1 MRRLKNFFKK
11 IFLAI
16 VTPNVSKLVRCEE
29 FVDIAAD
36 IAFGKYL
43 FIGKRTMLGPRLERI
58 GSYTSIGPDC
68 IIGPNN
74 HPIDGLSTSAVF
86 YSPSWGVVSIS
97 SKAQFN
103 KKDTVIE
110 SDVWIGSR
118 SIVLGG
124 VTVGVGA
131 VIGAGSVV
139 TKNVPP
145 YAIVVGNPAKVI
157 KYRFPEEKVRNL
169 LASQWWEMEPQGVM
183 KLYDV
188 METRF

>member
-1 MRRLKNFFKK
+1 MRRLKIIFRK
-11 IFLAI
+11 ILLAI
-16 VTPNVSKLVRCEE
+16 VTPAVSQLVRCEE

-36 IAFGKYL
+36 IVFGKYL
-43 FIGKRTMLGPRLERI
+43 FIGKRTTLGPRLERI
-58 GSYTSIGPDC
+58 GNYTSIGSDC

-124 VTVGVGA
+124 VTVGIGA

-139 TKNVPP
+139 TKDVPP
-145 YAIVVGNPAKVI
+145 YAVVAGNPAKVI
-157 KYRFPEEKVRNL
+157 KYRFSEEKIRSL
-169 LASQWWEMEPQGVM
+169 IASQWWQMEPRNVM
-183 KLYDV
+183 KFYEA
-188 METRF
+188 METKL